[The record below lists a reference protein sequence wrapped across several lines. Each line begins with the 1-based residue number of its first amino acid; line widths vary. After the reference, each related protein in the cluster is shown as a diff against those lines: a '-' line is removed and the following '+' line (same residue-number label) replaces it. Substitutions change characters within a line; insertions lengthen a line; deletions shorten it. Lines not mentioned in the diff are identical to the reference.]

1 MAVLHSALGCW
12 PPRCPELSVGTGQRN
27 DSRKTQTHTDV
38 MGRARGRQAQAP
50 EGLVPCGI
58 RAAPVSQGL
67 GKALVSVKSS
77 RILAPTRL
85 CGCRSWSLGR
95 TGMGA
100 QSFPMSC
107 VAFSE
112 TTSPTAVSGTQRS
125 FQRKQL
131 SLYKVI
137 RCLRIKQPILPK
149 KCGKAE
155 RRGKCKI
162 LFPPFFFKKCM
173 KANQTAQCRIHTSE
187 KCLN

>member
-1 MAVLHSALGCW
+1 MGGGSISLCSGLLGHQDAQK
-12 PPRCPELSVGTGQRN
+12 LSVGSGQRN
-27 DSRKTQTHTDV
+27 ESRKTQKHTDV
-38 MGRARGRQAQAP
+38 MGGARGRQSQAP
-50 EGLVPCGI
+50 EGLAPRGI
-58 RAAPVSQGL
+58 RAAPVLQGL

-77 RILAPTRL
+77 RILAPTQLR
-85 CGCRSWSLGR
+85 GCCSCPLGR
-95 TGMGA
+95 TGMGV

-112 TTSPTAVSGTQRS
+112 TISPTAASGTQCS

-162 LFPPFFFKKCM
+162 LFPPF
-173 KANQTAQCRIHTSE
+173 
-187 KCLN
+187 CL